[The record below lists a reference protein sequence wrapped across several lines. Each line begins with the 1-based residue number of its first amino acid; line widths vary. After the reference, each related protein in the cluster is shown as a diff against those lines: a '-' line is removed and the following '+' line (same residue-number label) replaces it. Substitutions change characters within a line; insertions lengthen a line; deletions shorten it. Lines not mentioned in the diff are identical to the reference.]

1 MVIEMGLGKKLLFA
15 LVILMI
21 IGGIA
26 TFLNPEEEISE
37 INTKWVTIGT
47 WSHETIAPDTSKG
60 FEWYN
65 QELQNFSIPENAL
78 EWKVIYSW
86 ADGIKDDCTTG
97 LSVKTTDKIPSIK
110 SYFKQDIEE
119 GEVIF
124 NFDDEFLTGVY
135 WVKLNTVKVD
145 FNVTIKAK
153 IPIEQKEPIIV
164 RAVKKEWH
172 IYGIYSIKEE
182 VSTSG
187 DFSIPESAEKIRLTF
202 KVTYTYPTPQYVLQV
217 KILQDGNIL
226 WELAQ
231 TLVKQ
236 TMAWEIEDISGDFT
250 INIFIVLGRAQ
261 FTVEWY
267 G

>member
-26 TFLNPEEEISE
+26 TSLNPEEEISE

-47 WSHETIAPDTSKG
+47 WSHETITPDTSRG

-65 QELQNFSIPENAL
+65 QELQNFSIPENAH

-86 ADGIKDDCTTG
+86 ANGIKDDCTTG
-97 LSVKTTDKIPSIK
+97 LSVKTADKTASIK
-110 SYFKQDIEE
+110 SYFKQHIEE

-124 NFDDEFLTGVY
+124 RFDDEFLTGVY

-153 IPIEQKEPIIV
+153 IPIEQKEPNIV

-172 IYGIYSIKEE
+172 TYGVYVINPDIQ
-182 VSTSG
+182 TTG
-187 DFSIPESAEKIRLTF
+187 AFSIPNNAEKIKIKF
-202 KVTYTYPTPQYVLQV
+202 KITYTTASPQYLLSAR
-217 KILQDGNIL
+217 ILKDGNTL
-226 WELAQ
+226 WQ
-231 TLVKQ
+231 TEHYGSTTKEFVL
-236 TMAWEIEDISGDFT
+236 EDINGDFT
-250 INIFIVLGRAQ
+250 LWVLVILGRAEL
-261 FTVEWY
+261 TVEWY